1 MKTFIKIFGIILVA
15 CVFSSCSGI
24 SHVIDDDVY
33 VTKSPIL
40 TSAEALD
47 DESSYD
53 NYRYRRDNEI
63 SRTRFV
69 RNNRF
74 SSSFIIVPYNYGGLY
89 SPFYD
94 PFYYPYNCGL
104 MYGNSMCNPYYD
116 GFGYNSFYYNNNF
129 CYNSMYMN
137 SNYYYGYGILN
148 NNPYYNPYNQN
159 NTFHNGNSSNLG
171 SVNIINK
178 PRNSIGGINN
188 ARRTSSGGMTAIMPN
203 TNSSTTYSSS
213 KGRNVMD
220 KTEVRTSNDTKSSR
234 NSDVKSNSVRSKE
247 ISSGTGLSR
256 NGVNVSSSSVK
267 RNSDSNISNT
277 RTNTTTI
284 PSNSR
289 IYKNEGS
296 STIRNSGS
304 GNSGGST
311 IRSGGSGSST
321 PRSGGSSGGGGSN
334 SGRRG
339 N

>member
-1 MKTFIKIFGIILVA
+1 MKTFIKIFGIVLVA
-15 CVFSSCSGI
+15 SVFSSCSGI

-53 NYRYRRDNEI
+53 NYRFRRENEI
-63 SRTRFV
+63 SQTRFS
-69 RNNRF
+69 RNHRFYRSNFNNRYPYYGMN
-74 SSSFIIVPYNYGGLY
+74 SPYNDFYFTGG
-89 SPFYD
+89 S
-94 PFYYPYNCGL
+94 CGMML
-104 MYGNSMCNPYYD
+104 FNSMYNPHYM
-116 GFGYNSFYYNNNF
+116 GFGYSSFYYDEF
-129 CYNSMYMN
+129 YYNAMYMN
-137 SNYYYGYGILN
+137 PNYYYGYGILN

-203 TNSSTTYSSS
+203 TNSSSSTFSSS

-234 NSDVKSNSVRSKE
+234 NSDIKSNSVRSKE

-267 RNSDSNISNT
+267 RNSDSNISNN

-311 IRSGGSGSST
+311 IRSGGSGSS
-321 PRSGGSSGGGGSN
+321 RSGGSSGGGSN